1 MPAVFDVPADGPL
14 LASEADAIDLIGATY
29 GSGAD
34 IVAIPLERFA
44 PEFWDLRNRLAGHFI
59 QKFVTY
65 GLRVAIVG
73 DISQP
78 TAKSL
83 SLRDFVRESN
93 ARGRE
98 LVFVSSREGL
108 EG

>member
-1 MPAVFDVPADGPL
+1 MPNILDVPTDGPL
-14 LASEADAIDLIGATY
+14 LATEADAIDLIGATY

-44 PEFWDLRNRLAGHFI
+44 PHFWDLRNRLAGHFI

-73 DISQP
+73 DIWQH
-78 TAKSL
+78 TARSDA
-83 SLRDFVRESN
+83 LRDFVRESN

-98 LVFVSSREGL
+98 LLFVSSREGL